1 MRKLILPDKSEREFD
16 EKLTVYEIIGEIS
29 TGLQREA
36 VGALLNGKTLGMQDV
51 PSEDGDFK
59 VLKFEDKEGKQIF
72 WHTSAHLMALAIER
86 LFPGV
91 KFAIGPSIDQGFY
104 YDFDT
109 PHRFT
114 PEDLL
119 NIEEEMKKIV
129 KEGHEMER
137 YEMDRDE
144 AIKHFKEMD
153 EKYKVDLIEHFP
165 EGEVIS
171 FYKLGEFVDLCR
183 GPHLKDVS
191 KIKAVK
197 LLSIAGAYWRG
208 DENNEMLQR
217 IYGITF
223 PKKSELDSYLNMI
236 EEAKL
241 RDHRKIGKELD
252 LFSFHEEGPGF
263 PFFHPNG
270 MIVRNELLNWWR
282 GVLQER
288 GYGEI
293 LTPMILNEE
302 LWHKSGHWD
311 HYKENMYFTK
321 IDDADYAIKPM
332 NCPGSTIVYRTNLH
346 SYKEFPLRLSEFG
359 LVHRHELS
367 GALHGLFRVRSF
379 TQDDAHIFCLPEQIE
394 DEVFKMIDLADY
406 LYSTFG
412 FKYTLELSTRPDDY
426 MGDLETWEMAEGALK
441 AALEKR
447 NMPYKINP
455 GDGAFY
461 GPKIDFHLQDA
472 IGRDWQCGTIQLDM
486 QMPVNFDLTY
496 IDANNERKRP
506 VMLHRAMFGSIERFL
521 GILIEHFAGKFP
533 LWMAPVQ
540 IEVIPVSEKTNE
552 YAEKVYEELKNRG
565 FRVEIDTRNSQ
576 MGAKIRDAQMRKI
589 NYMLILGEKE
599 RDNGSI
605 SVRTRN
611 NENINDIKLDKFM
624 DDLSEEIKEKRM
636 EI

>member
-16 EKLTVYEIIGEIS
+16 EKLTVYEIIREIS
-29 TGLQREA
+29 KGLQREA

-332 NCPGSTIVYRTNLH
+332 NCP
-346 SYKEFPLRLSEFG
+346 
-359 LVHRHELS
+359 
-367 GALHGLFRVRSF
+367 
-379 TQDDAHIFCLPEQIE
+379 CLPEQIE